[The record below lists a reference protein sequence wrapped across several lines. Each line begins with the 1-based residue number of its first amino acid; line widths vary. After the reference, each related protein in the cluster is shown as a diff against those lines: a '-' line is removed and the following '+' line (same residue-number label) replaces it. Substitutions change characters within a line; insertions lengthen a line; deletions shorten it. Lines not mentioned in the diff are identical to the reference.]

1 MRIIRSFLLSLHS
14 FDWILFG
21 IIILLSVVGIT
32 AIYSVDLSSNGA
44 FRLVTTQIIAFIIA
58 IIVCFVGANIHIRV
72 YQSATRFIYL
82 FVLFLL
88 LAVLFFGT
96 TISGTKGW
104 FHIGGISFQ
113 PAEFAKVSLV
123 LILAWFIDR
132 YGRKFRSWQFFVV
145 TALATIFVIGLIM
158 LQPDLGSA
166 SIMAGL
172 WFGLLLVTKIKKRY
186 IILLFSLGIGTFLL
200 GWFIL
205 FAPYQRDR
213 IMIFLHPSSHPLG
226 AGYNVTQSLIA
237 IGSGGLFGQGLGFG
251 TQSQLHFLP
260 AAQTDFIFSVIGE
273 ELGFV
278 GIFLLLTLYVIL
290 YWRLF
295 SIALRCKDDFSTY
308 TVVGVALVL
317 FVQMCTNIGGA
328 TGLLPVTGVPL
339 PFVSYG
345 GSSLLISFVL
355 IGLVE
360 SVVLNNGGMG
370 ISYY

>member
-1 MRIIRSFLLSLHS
+1 MRIFRSLLISLRS

-21 IIILLSVVGIT
+21 VVTALSIFGIT
-32 AIYSVDLSSNGA
+32 AIYSVDLSGGGTLH
-44 FRLVTTQIIAFIIA
+44 LVTTQAIAFVIA
-58 IIVCFVGANIHIRV
+58 IFVCFVGTNIHIRV
-72 YQSATRFIYL
+72 YQSAARFIYI

-96 TISGTKGW
+96 TISGMKGW
-104 FHIGGISFQ
+104 FHVGGISFQ

-123 LILAWFIDR
+123 LVLAWLIDR
-132 YGRKFRSWQFFVV
+132 YGRRFRSWQFFVA
-145 TALATIFVIGLIM
+145 TGLATLFVIGLIM

-166 SIMAGL
+166 FIMAGL

-186 IILLFSLGIGTFLL
+186 IVLLFGVCIGIFLL
-200 GWFIL
+200 GWFVL
-205 FAPYQRDR
+205 FAQYQRNR
-213 IMIFLHPSSHPLG
+213 ILIFLYPSNDPLG
-226 AGYNVTQSLIA
+226 AGYNVTQSIIA

-278 GIFLLLTLYVIL
+278 GIVLLLSLYVVL

-295 SIALRCKDDFSTY
+295 AIARRCRDDFSAY
-308 TVVGVALVL
+308 LVVGVALVL
-317 FVQMCTNIGGA
+317 FVQMSTNIGGA

-355 IGLVE
+355 ISLVE
-360 SVVLNNGGMG
+360 SVVLNEGKMG
-370 ISYY
+370 AHYY